1 MKSFTLSLIAIA
13 TLSFQLTAC
22 AQTKTDDPAEIAEK
36 IKSVENNLLPNILA
50 KSDAPFTI
58 QQRMAY
64 YHVRG
69 VSVAVI
75 HNYKIEWAKGYGWAD
90 EGLKKAVTTKTLFQA
105 GSVSKSLNAIGV
117 LKLVQDQK
125 IDLYK
130 DINDYLTSW
139 KFPYDSVSKNKKIT
153 IANLLSHT
161 AGLTVHGFPGYEKGE
176 DLPTLKQ
183 IFNGE
188 KPANSPA
195 IRSMFEPGFCY
206 EYSGGGTTISQQ
218 IVMDVTHQPYDKY
231 MYNTV
236 LKPLGMTASSYTQPP
251 VDTQGLLATG
261 YDEKGGEIKGKYH
274 IYPEQAAAGL
284 WTNPTDLAKYIIE
297 TQLSLLGKSNKVL
310 DQATTL
316 LRLTPYIDKSAA
328 FGVFIDDLSG
338 EKYFQHSGSD
348 VGFMTQYYGSL
359 DGGNG
364 VVVMVNSDSGGILNE
379 IVNSVA
385 NVYHFNGLNRS
396 SVKETVTVPED
407 LLQQYTGKYQL
418 APNFILTV
426 THEGNRV
433 YGQATGQD
441 KLEMFPESQTK
452 FFLKIAPIEIEFIK
466 DEAGKVSKAILYQ
479 NGTHEAKKIE

>member
-1 MKSFTLSLIAIA
+1 MKSFTLSLITIA

-22 AQTKTDDPAEIAEK
+22 AQVNTDSPAEIAK
-36 IKSVENNLLPNILA
+36 RIKSVENNILPNILV
-50 KSDAPFTI
+50 KDDASFTI

-69 VSVAVI
+69 VSIAVV

-130 DINDYLTSW
+130 DINEYLTSW
-139 KFPYDSVSKNKKIT
+139 KFPYDSISKNKKIT

-161 AGLTVHGFPGYEKGE
+161 AGLTVHGFPGYEKRE
-176 DLPTLKQ
+176 DLPALKQ

-195 IRSMFEPGFCY
+195 IRSMFEPGLRY

-251 VDTQGLLATG
+251 VDTQGLLASG
-261 YDEKGGEIKGKYH
+261 YDDKGGEVKGKYH

-297 TQLSLLGKSNKVL
+297 TQLSLQGKSNKVL
-310 DQATTL
+310 DQKTTQ

-338 EKYFQHSGSD
+338 EKYFQHGGSD

-364 VVVMVNSDSGGILNE
+364 VVVMVNSDSAGILGE

-385 NVYHFNGLNRS
+385 NVYNFKGLNRS
-396 SVKETVTVPED
+396 SVRETVTVPED
-407 LLQQYTGKYQL
+407 ILQQYTGKYQL
-418 APNFILTV
+418 AANFILTV
-426 THEGNRV
+426 THEGSRV

-441 KLEMFPESQTK
+441 KLELFPESQTK